1 MKTKLTVQ
9 QIVDANQ
16 AVNDILQEK
25 VPVML
30 SFRLALINKALEPT
44 MTSYGNSRDEL
55 LSQYGTPVEGA
66 YGQFTIK
73 PEHTVA
79 FNDSL
84 RAVLASD
91 VEVDVNPIPLHL
103 FNGAGNVKGSAIVNL
118 QWAIET
124 TPDNH

>member
-16 AVNDILQEK
+16 AIRDILQEK

-55 LSQYGTPVEGA
+55 LNQYGTPVEGA
-66 YGQFTIK
+66 YGQFKID
-73 PEHTVA
+73 PENTAA

-84 RAVLASD
+84 QALLASEI
-91 VEVDVNPIPLHL
+91 EVDINPIPLQL
-103 FNGAGNVKGSAIVNL
+103 FDGAGNIKGSAIVNL
-118 QWAIET
+118 QWAIEVA
-124 TPDNH
+124 DG